1 MSVPWTESADE
12 LDLLDLV
19 EQLVRAQGWAYER
32 GGEEELHADVP
43 GQWATYRVWFGWHED
58 LGLFQIACTLDL
70 EVPEGRL
77 PAVAELLCRAN
88 PRLWLGHFELW
99 PDSRLPAFRHGV
111 LFREGSGISP
121 ETVADL
127 VDIVVH
133 ECDRFYPAFRAVV
146 EQGRDPEDALTAAML
161 ETEGEA

>member
-1 MSVPWTESADE
+1 MSISWAESADDF
-12 LDLLDLV
+12 DLLDLV

-32 GGEEELHADVP
+32 GEGEEIHARVP
-43 GQWATYRVWFGWHED
+43 GQWATYRVWFGWHAD
-58 LGLFQIACTLDL
+58 LGIFQIACTLDL
-70 EVPEGRL
+70 QVPEARHAALAG
-77 PAVAELLCRAN
+77 LLCGAN

-99 PDSRLPAFRHGV
+99 PEERVVAFRHAV
-111 LFREGSGISP
+111 LFREGAGISP

-133 ECDRFYPAFRAVV
+133 ECDRFYPAFRLVL
-146 EQGRDPEDALTAAML
+146 EDGRTPEEALTAAML

>member
-1 MSVPWTESADE
+1 MSISWAESADDF
-12 LDLLDLV
+12 DLLDLV

-32 GGEEELHADVP
+32 GEGEEIHARVP
-43 GQWATYRVWFGWHED
+43 GQWATYRVWFGWHAD
-58 LGLFQIACTLDL
+58 LGIFQIACTLDL
-70 EVPEGRL
+70 QVPESRHAALAG
-77 PAVAELLCRAN
+77 LLCGAN

-99 PDSRLPAFRHGV
+99 PEERVVAFRHAV
-111 LFREGSGISP
+111 LFREGAGISP

-133 ECDRFYPAFRAVV
+133 ECDRFYPAFRLVL
-146 EQGRDPEDALTAAML
+146 EDGRTPEEALTAAML